1 MAKNMHLDLVEISP
15 NAQPPVCRIVEY
27 GKFLYEQKKKD
38 KDLKK
43 KNKNVV
49 VKEIRFGPNTD
60 EHDYN
65 FKLKN
70 AIQFLKDGF
79 KIKAFVQFKGREIV
93 YKQNGELLLLKF
105 TQALLEFGKAEQ
117 LPILEGK
124 KIQINISPKKK

>member
-1 MAKNMHLDLVEISP
+1 MHLDLVEISP